1 MSRERERER
10 VMSSWIQLEE
20 YPPLTHAES
29 MDEMNALPYQSN
41 EHRAEVMVYLTIHA
55 QLQFLQYKKNSKIL
69 SNELKKTKAAIRNYK
84 KIKCAT

>member
-1 MSRERERER
+1 MSTW
-10 VMSSWIQLEE
+10 VLPLEE

-55 QLQFLQYKKNSKIL
+55 QLQFLQYKKNSIKIL

-84 KIKCAT
+84 KIKDTI